1 MVRLAL
7 IVGVIAVVFV
17 IYALVNCLVT
27 DRLQVRALPKA
38 VWAIITLIPIFGG
51 ILWLTLGRDRSRGV
65 SGAPDDDPEFLRT
78 IGADK
83 ARDARIRD
91 LEARLAELD
100 DDGDQKK

>member
-7 IVGVIAVVFV
+7 IIGVIAVVFV
-17 IYALVNCLVT
+17 IYAFVNCLVT
-27 DRLQVRALPKA
+27 DRMQVRALPKP

-83 ARDARIRD
+83 ASDARIRD

-100 DDGDQKK
+100 DDDDTKK